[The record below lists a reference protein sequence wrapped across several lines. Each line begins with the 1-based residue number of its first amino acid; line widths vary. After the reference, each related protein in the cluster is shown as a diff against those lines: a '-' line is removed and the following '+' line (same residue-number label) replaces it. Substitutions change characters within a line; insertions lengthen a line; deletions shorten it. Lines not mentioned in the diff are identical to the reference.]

1 MISHVF
7 YFSLESSY
15 DAPEDIVNQTH
26 ITKIVFVFYFEVK
39 CTFHPLKNFKNIA
52 RHNINLNNIK
62 IDNYTIPLSLIEIS
76 KISQKNIRHQL

>member
-1 MISHVF
+1 MISHIF

-15 DAPEDIVNQTH
+15 DAPEDIANQAR
-26 ITKIVFVFYFEVK
+26 ITKIVFVFYFEVEY
-39 CTFHPLKNFKNIA
+39 TFHPLKNLKNIA

-76 KISQKNIRHQL
+76 KISQKNIQL

>member
-15 DAPEDIVNQTH
+15 DAPEGIVNQAR
-26 ITKIVFVFYFEVK
+26 ITKIVFVFYFEAK
-39 CTFHPLKNFKNIA
+39 CTFHPLKRLKNIA

-62 IDNYTIPLSLIEIS
+62 FDHLYNFSIS
-76 KISQKNIRHQL
+76 NRDF